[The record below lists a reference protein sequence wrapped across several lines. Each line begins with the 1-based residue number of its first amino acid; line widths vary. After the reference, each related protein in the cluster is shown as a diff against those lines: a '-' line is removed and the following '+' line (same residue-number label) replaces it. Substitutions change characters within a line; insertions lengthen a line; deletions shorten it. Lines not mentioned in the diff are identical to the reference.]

1 MEADGTLSNW
11 CDDNLKWLRETFGKD
26 NVVSAVL
33 HMDEQTPHLH
43 ATVIPIVTGERR
55 KAKQEQQDGK
65 KKYRKKNPQAARL
78 CADDVMTQKNLKHF
92 QDTYAEAMGKYG
104 LKRGVD
110 GSEARHISTAQYY
123 KELIEQ
129 QGSLQENIGN
139 LLQLEE
145 EAQKKLKQV
154 KGEINT
160 QKMKSAAVN
169 ATTAIADG
177 VSSLLG
183 GSKVKRLEAENG
195 QLKQDIADLQERVKA
210 EQAEQKNMEHRHCS
224 EINKIYRA
232 HQQETIQYDERLK
245 RIDTYFPHVK
255 ELLPIADQC
264 REMGFTEEMT
274 RQLVCFKP
282 VGFRGKLY
290 LKEHGKEFKTER
302 STATIEKNPQQTG
315 KFRLCIDGM
324 PILEW
329 FKMKLQELKEKLGV
343 SCAPKEIKGVK
354 KGLKL

>member
-1 MEADGTLSNW
+1 MYCLTGTNEDMKRMEADGTLGNW

-33 HMDEQTPHLH
+33 HMDKQTPHLH

-78 CADDVMTQKNLKHF
+78 CADDVMTQKNLKRF

-169 ATTAIADG
+169 TTTAIADG

-210 EQAEQKNMEHRHCS
+210 EQAE
-224 EINKIYRA
+224 
-232 HQQETIQYDERLK
+232 
-245 RIDTYFPHVK
+245 
-255 ELLPIADQC
+255 
-264 REMGFTEEMT
+264 
-274 RQLVCFKP
+274 
-282 VGFRGKLY
+282 
-290 LKEHGKEFKTER
+290 
-302 STATIEKNPQQTG
+302 
-315 KFRLCIDGM
+315 
-324 PILEW
+324 
-329 FKMKLQELKEKLGV
+329 
-343 SCAPKEIKGVK
+343 
-354 KGLKL
+354 